1 MNKKISKVVAIALLS
16 TASLSAATPSV
27 LTFSTTSENYN
38 QLDDVNLTGP
48 LSSKLDNNVSV
59 DGANVGTKA
68 YLVFQPHVNLTSG
81 SKFHILATNAAF
93 IAADEVSLCDG
104 NTSIGKMV
112 SQGDVNTTAGTMNK
126 MRIRI
131 NDADDAFSNAHF
143 AKDGNYTFS
152 IGNTCN
158 SEDPLS
164 LIGTGPACKTITV
177 AIVEPIDDSSL
188 PFDDYKTPEA
198 TFGQTKR
205 LVSIACDVPV
215 CNIDVNAESKL
226 FTTIP
231 QSAGINQSPTVSAGS
246 PVADTYC
253 PECEEA
259 QVAECVTYITI
270 KNMSED
276 FNVSSVTFTPVFTDN
291 KNAGMK
297 LNTNGSTSTIGSQ
310 VVASGLTIGKS
321 IGANQEDVLTIK
333 YNPKK
338 ETAIAEGLVTGK
350 ITLKT
355 SNGKTL
361 NTTRKE
367 DTLAKFQFA
376 GSTKFIV
383 PYMNSSYKT
392 FVKITTMS
400 ESGAKLSAV
409 ITDQNGK
416 STDVTLSDIKPKG
429 TVYLFSN
436 KGPLFD
442 AAKAAGLANAWTV
455 TFDTSAEASVVSYMT
470 TANGER
476 RVEAY

>member
-1 MNKKISKVVAIALLS
+1 MNKTISKVVAIALLS
-16 TASLSAATPSV
+16 TAALSAAAPSV
-27 LTFSTTSENYN
+27 LTFVDNSKNYN
-38 QLDDVNLTGP
+38 DDNGSVLTGT
-48 LSSKLDNNVSV
+48 LNSQLDNNVSV
-59 DGANVGTKA
+59 DGANVGTEA
-68 YLVFQPHVNLTSG
+68 YLVFKPKVNLTSG
-81 SKFHILATNAAF
+81 SKFHLYATNAAF

-112 SQGDVNTTAGTMNK
+112 SQGIIGTGTMNK

-131 NDADDAFSNAHF
+131 NDADDTFSNAHF

-152 IGNTCN
+152 IGNTCAGQP
-158 SEDPLS
+158 PLS
-164 LIGTGPACKTITV
+164 LVGTGSACQAITV
-177 AIVEPIDDSSL
+177 AVVEPVDDSSL

-215 CNIDVNAESKL
+215 CNIDVNADSKL
-226 FTTIP
+226 FTTVQ
-231 QSAGINQSPTVSAGS
+231 QSAGINQSPVSSMGS
-246 PVADTYC
+246 LNANTYC

-259 QVAECVTYITI
+259 QIASCTTTITV
-270 KNMSED
+270 KNQSAD
-276 FNVSSVTFTPVFTDN
+276 FNVTSATFTPIFTDN
-291 KNAGMK
+291 KNAGMT
-297 LNTNGSTSTIGSQ
+297 LDIDGTSYNMGTQ
-310 VVASGLTIGKS
+310 VVKTLTTGEDN
-321 IGANQEDVLTIK
+321 GAIPEEIIEITYK
-333 YNPKK
+333 PKQD
-338 ETAIAEGLVTGK
+338 TTIAEGFVSGK
-350 ITLKT
+350 IVLK
-355 SNGKTL
+355 SNNGNTL
-361 NTTRKE
+361 NTERKE
-367 DTLAKFQFA
+367 DTLAQFQFA

-400 ESGAKLSAV
+400 ASGAKLSAV

-416 STDVTLSDIKPKG
+416 STDVTLSDIGPKG
-429 TVYLFSN
+429 TVYLFSTQ
-436 KGPLFD
+436 GPLFD

>member
-27 LTFSTTSENYN
+27 LTFVKGQGNYN
-38 QLDDVNLTGP
+38 DLNGTQLTGT
-48 LSSKLDNNVSV
+48 LDSTLDNNISV

-68 YLVFQPHVNLTSG
+68 YLVFKPKVNLTSG
-81 SKFHILATNAAF
+81 SKFHVLATNAAF
-93 IAADEVSLCDG
+93 IAAEEVSLCDG

-112 SQGDVNTTAGTMNK
+112 SQGIIGTGTMNK

-152 IGNTCN
+152 IANTCAGQ
-158 SEDPLS
+158 EPLS
-164 LIGTGPACKTITV
+164 LIGEGAACS
-177 AIVEPIDDSSL
+177 AIKIAVVEPVDDSGL
-188 PFDDYKTPEA
+188 TFEDYSTPEA

-226 FTTIP
+226 FTTAA
-231 QSAGINQSPTVSAGS
+231 QAAGINQSPVVSSGS
-246 PVADTYC
+246 LNADSYC
-253 PECEEA
+253 PECAEA
-259 QVAECVTYITI
+259 QIASCTTTITI
-270 KNMSED
+270 KNMSAD
-276 FNVSSVTFTPVFTDN
+276 FNVTTATFTPVFTDN
-291 KNAGMK
+291 KNAGMA
-297 LNTNGSTSTIGSQ
+297 LDGNGSSSTIGTKI
-310 VVASGLTIGKS
+310 VASGFTVGSTGAATEQNITI
-321 IGANQEDVLTIK
+321 T

-350 ITLKT
+350 IVLT
-355 SNGKTL
+355 SSNAKTL
-361 NTTRKE
+361 NTVRKE

-400 ESGAKLSAV
+400 DSGAKLSAV

-416 STDVTLSDIKPKG
+416 SKDVTLADIGANG

-470 TANGER
+470 TATGER

>member
-1 MNKKISKVVAIALLS
+1 MNKISKVVAIALLS

-27 LTFSTTSENYN
+27 LTYTTDTANYN
-38 QLDDVNLTGP
+38 KLSNNNLTN
-48 LSSKLDNNVSV
+48 LTSSLDNNVSV
-59 DGANVGTKA
+59 DGANIGTKA
-68 YLVFQPHVNLTSG
+68 YLVFKPKVNLTSG
-81 SKFHILATNAAF
+81 SKFHVLATNAAF

-112 SQGDVNTTAGTMNK
+112 SQGVIGTGTMNK

-152 IGNTCN
+152 ISNTCDAQ
-158 SEDPLS
+158 EPLS
-164 LIGTGPACKTITV
+164 LIGTGPACKTINV

-188 PFDDYKTPEA
+188 PFDDYKTPTA

-226 FTTIP
+226 FTTAP
-231 QSAGINQSPTVSAGS
+231 QSAGINQTPGS
-246 PVADTYC
+246 SMGSLNANSYC
-253 PECEEA
+253 PECAEA
-259 QVAECVTYITI
+259 QVASCTTTITV
-270 KNMSED
+270 KNTSPD
-276 FNVSSVTFTPVFTDN
+276 FNVTSATFTPVFTDN
-291 KNAGMK
+291 KNAGMT
-297 LNTNGSTSTIGSQ
+297 LDGNGSTSTIGAKIVS
-310 VVASGLTIGKS
+310 ALTT
-321 IGANQEDVLTIK
+321 GAGNQEQNISIT

-350 ITLKT
+350 IVLKS

-361 NTTRKE
+361 NTVRTE

-400 ESGAKLSAV
+400 ASGAKLSAT

-416 STDVTLSDIKPKG
+416 TADVTLDDIGANG
-429 TVYLFSN
+429 TVYLFST

-470 TANGER
+470 TATGER